1 MRAAAGFPFDLAG
14 GGGLPAG
21 LARPMISI
29 QVQQLTK
36 QFGNVVALH
45 GLDLTIRPGELFFL
59 LGPSGCG
66 KTTLLRSLAGF
77 YIPEKGRI
85 LFGEEDVTRLE
96 PHKRNT
102 GMMFQS
108 YALWPHL
115 SVAENVAFGLHE
127 RKVPADEIR
136 RRVDEA
142 LASVRMEKYADRK
155 PNMLSGGQQQRVALA
170 RALVIRPRCLL
181 LDEPLSN
188 LDAKLRLEMR
198 TEIRRVCKEFQL
210 TTVYVTHDQKEAL
223 SIADRM
229 AILDHGHIL
238 QVGTPRE
245 VYKRPTR
252 RIVANFIGETDFVPG
267 TVLGIAGESVTV
279 ETPIGRFDGILG
291 DPTKPPAVGAE
302 VTISVRPE
310 CWELHRDAEP
320 RNCVRGRIGDSVYLG
335 EVAQYD
341 FVTSGNGTKLKIFER
356 NPRFVDGSARGELFA
371 AAAPEDV
378 VVLTS

>member
-1 MRAAAGFPFDLAG
+1 
-14 GGGLPAG
+14 
-21 LARPMISI
+21 MISI
-29 QVQQLTK
+29 EVQQLTK
-36 QFGNVVALH
+36 RFGKVVALH
-45 GLDLTIRPGELFFL
+45 GVDLRINPGELFFL

-77 YIPEKGRI
+77 YIPEEGRI
-85 LFGEEDVTRLE
+85 LFGAEDVTTLE

-108 YALWPHL
+108 YALWPHMT
-115 SVAENVAFGLHE
+115 VAENVAFGLEE
-127 RKVPADEIR
+127 RKVPRDETR

-142 LASVRMEKYADRK
+142 LASVHMEQYASRK
-155 PNMLSGGQQQRVALA
+155 PNQLSGGQQQRVALA

-198 TEIRRVCKEFQL
+198 MEIRRVCKEFQL

-229 AILDHGHIL
+229 AILESGHIL

-245 VYKRPTR
+245 IYTRPGCKT
-252 RIVANFIGETDFVPG
+252 VANFIGETDFLPG
-267 TVLGIAGESVTV
+267 KVLAVAGETITV
-279 ETPIGRFDGILG
+279 ETAAGIFDGVAG
-291 DPTKPPAVGAE
+291 DPAHPPASGVD
-302 VTISVRPE
+302 VTLSIRPE
-310 CWELHRDAEP
+310 CWELHRAP
-320 RNCVRGRIGDSVYLG
+320 VTRNAVRGRIGESIYLG
-335 EVAQYD
+335 EVAQHE
-341 FVTSGNGTKLKIFER
+341 FVTHGGVKLKIFER
-356 NPRFVDGSARGELFA
+356 NPRFIDGAQRGELYA
-371 AAAPEDV
+371 AVEPGDV